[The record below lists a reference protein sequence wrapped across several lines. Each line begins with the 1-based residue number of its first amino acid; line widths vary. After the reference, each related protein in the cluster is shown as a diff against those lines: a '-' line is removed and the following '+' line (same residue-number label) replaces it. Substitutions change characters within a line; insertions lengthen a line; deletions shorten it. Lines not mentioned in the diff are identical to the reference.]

1 MSERMIPV
9 SFEQLMLWIAT
20 EYQREQSIF
29 GMHRPY
35 TAGEKTLPIFH
46 GAKLETPCG
55 PAAGPH
61 TQLAQNIVTAYF
73 TGARFFELKTVQT
86 LDGDDL
92 AACISRPCILAE
104 DEGYN
109 CEWSTEL
116 YVNQAYEEYVK
127 AWCACKM
134 LAHVYGLGDPDGF
147 VFNMSVGYDL
157 AGIRSEKIDRFIEG
171 MKDASRQP
179 IWAQCMDVLY
189 RMYPGY
195 AEYIDTISP
204 HVSNSITL
212 STLHGCP
219 ASDIEAIASYLLR
232 EKQVHTYIKCNPT
245 LLGYETVRQRLDGLG
260 YGYVSFTEKHF
271 NNDLQYADAIPMFR
285 RLQALGEE
293 CGLEFGLKLSNTFP
307 VEVRQQELPS
317 EEMYMSGKA
326 LYPLTVEMANR
337 IAREFD
343 GNIRLSFSGGADY
356 FNIDRLFTCG
366 IWPITICTTLLKP
379 GGYDRFWQIAEKL
392 KGCETPAVV
401 DTDALAVLAEE
412 AAADCRHRKPK
423 PRRQPRKQ
431 GGKAPLLDC
440 DKAACREGCPLG
452 QDIPAYL
459 ELVREGNYEEA
470 LWVVLDKNPLP
481 FITGTICYEFCTDG
495 CTRRYYDQAVHIRAA
510 KLEAAER
517 GYEAVYEKMRPAE
530 PVSGKKAAVIG
541 GGPTGM
547 AAAHFL
553 ARAGVP
559 VTIYEKESQLGGLVR
574 KLLTKKQITHEAID
588 RDVSFLTKLGV
599 EICLNTAA
607 PAIKELKNLG
617 YTHILIAVGGWKKA
631 QADHLAFYAA
641 NGIENKDGLVER
653 LTNVE
658 HVWAAGDCLRGVSSV
673 AQGIADAAVFAAAVL
688 GHPVGEAQRP
698 AKAVDFRDRRG
709 VLVEENGPCLG
720 CHVTCQCCVDA
731 CPNRANVVIELP
743 DGRREILHVD
753 RMCNEC
759 GNCTSFCPYES
770 APYRDKFTLFHNMEA
785 FEETKE
791 NNGFLHLEGNKVL
804 VRLHGEESRHDLSR
818 NSTLDPDMETFIR
831 TIIQWYGYL
840 LV

>member
-293 CGLEFGLKLSNTFP
+293 CGLEFGLKLSNRPCGGQTAGASLRGN
-307 VEVRQQELPS
+307 VHVRQGAVPADR
-317 EEMYMSGKA
+317 G
-326 LYPLTVEMANR
+326 
-337 IAREFD
+337 D
-343 GNIRLSFSGGADY
+343 GQP
-356 FNIDRLFTCG
+356 DR
-366 IWPITICTTLLKP
+366 
-379 GGYDRFWQIAEKL
+379 
-392 KGCETPAVV
+392 
-401 DTDALAVLAEE
+401 
-412 AAADCRHRKPK
+412 
-423 PRRQPRKQ
+423 
-431 GGKAPLLDC
+431 
-440 DKAACREGCPLG
+440 
-452 QDIPAYL
+452 
-459 ELVREGNYEEA
+459 
-470 LWVVLDKNPLP
+470 
-481 FITGTICYEFCTDG
+481 
-495 CTRRYYDQAVHIRAA
+495 
-510 KLEAAER
+510 
-517 GYEAVYEKMRPAE
+517 
-530 PVSGKKAAVIG
+530 
-541 GGPTGM
+541 
-547 AAAHFL
+547 
-553 ARAGVP
+553 
-559 VTIYEKESQLGGLVR
+559 
-574 KLLTKKQITHEAID
+574 
-588 RDVSFLTKLGV
+588 
-599 EICLNTAA
+599 
-607 PAIKELKNLG
+607 
-617 YTHILIAVGGWKKA
+617 
-631 QADHLAFYAA
+631 
-641 NGIENKDGLVER
+641 
-653 LTNVE
+653 
-658 HVWAAGDCLRGVSSV
+658 
-673 AQGIADAAVFAAAVL
+673 QGI
-688 GHPVGEAQRP
+688 
-698 AKAVDFRDRRG
+698 
-709 VLVEENGPCLG
+709 
-720 CHVTCQCCVDA
+720 
-731 CPNRANVVIELP
+731 
-743 DGRREILHVD
+743 
-753 RMCNEC
+753 
-759 GNCTSFCPYES
+759 
-770 APYRDKFTLFHNMEA
+770 
-785 FEETKE
+785 
-791 NNGFLHLEGNKVL
+791 
-804 VRLHGEESRHDLSR
+804 
-818 NSTLDPDMETFIR
+818 
-831 TIIQWYGYL
+831 
-840 LV
+840 